1 MPAVIKILEKE
12 CGKYKTP
19 YVTIVAGGAAQGR
32 DKAEGDGADIKKDG
46 SDIKKESGLKE
57 ENDGDI
63 KKPFRVLVS
72 CILSLR
78 TKDEV
83 TRAASKSLFALAD
96 TPSGLADLGE
106 EVIEKAIYPAGFY
119 RTKAKTLKEVAGI
132 LRDKYS
138 SRVPDTIEELLKLR
152 GVGRKTANLVVTL
165 AYGKPGICVDTH
177 VHRITN
183 RWGLVST
190 KTPDKTEFALR
201 EVLPQRYWI
210 CINDLLVT
218 YGQNICRPISPFCS
232 QCALSGFCGKNG
244 VQTSR

>member
-1 MPAVIKILEKE
+1 MKISEIPAVIKILEKE
-12 CGKYKTP
+12 CGKLKTP
-19 YVTIVAGGAAQGR
+19 YVTTV
-32 DKAEGDGADIKKDG
+32 AEGGLKSPEREKGYGADIKK
-46 SDIKKESGLKE
+46 
-57 ENDGDI
+57 
-63 KKPFRVLVS
+63 PFKVLVS

-83 TRAASKSLFALAD
+83 TMAASIRLFALAT
-96 TPSGLADLGE
+96 TPAELAALDE

-119 RTKAKTLKEVAGI
+119 RKKAKTLKALAVELIDSYGGN
-132 LRDKYS
+132 
-138 SRVPDTIEELLKLR
+138 VPDTIEGLLRLG

-165 AYGKPGICVDTH
+165 GYGKPGICVDTH

-201 EVLPQRYWI
+201 EVLPEKYWI
-210 CINDLLVT
+210 GINDLLVT

-232 QCALSGFCGKNG
+232 KCRIFGFCDKKGLEK
-244 VQTSR
+244 SR